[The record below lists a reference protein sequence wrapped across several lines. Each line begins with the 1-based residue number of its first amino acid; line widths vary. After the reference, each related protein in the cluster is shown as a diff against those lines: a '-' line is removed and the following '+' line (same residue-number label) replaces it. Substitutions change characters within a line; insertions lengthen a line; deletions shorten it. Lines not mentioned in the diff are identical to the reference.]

1 MKVRPGT
8 PITLREAAR
17 RYDLQ
22 HGTLGRWA
30 RRGLVV
36 VLSQSSGR
44 GFACVLDE
52 ASVESIA
59 RVYHLDPGRGKRTAL
74 LNVIDA
80 DQLRLE

>member
-8 PITLREAAR
+8 PITLRAAAR

-30 RRGLVV
+30 RQGLVV
-36 VLSQSSGR
+36 VLSPSKGL
-44 GFACVLDE
+44 GYTCVLDE

-59 RVYHLDPGRGKRTAL
+59 MSYHRDPGRGKRTAL
-74 LNVIDA
+74 LNANDA
-80 DQLRLE
+80 N